1 MNDRALAIAQSA
13 LDAADGD
20 ALTAV
25 YALAVMLDDRDAR
38 HAASVSPGFLRSG
51 AREVWRAGRVA
62 AADVPEAL

>member
-1 MNDRALAIAQSA
+1 MTRALAIAQAA

-38 HAASVSPGFLRSG
+38 HAASVSPGFLRAG

-62 AADVPEAL
+62 AVDVPEAL